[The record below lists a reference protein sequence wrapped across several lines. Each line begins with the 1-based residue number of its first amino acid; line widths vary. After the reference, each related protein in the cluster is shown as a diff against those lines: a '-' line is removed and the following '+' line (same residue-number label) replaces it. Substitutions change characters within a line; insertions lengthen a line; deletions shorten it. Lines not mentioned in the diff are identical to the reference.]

1 MKRQYDTIR
10 DSVDR
15 AVAEVLQHGRFIL
28 GPEVKELEARLAE
41 ICGVSSAVGVAS
53 GTDALLLSLDAAG
66 VGPGDEV
73 VVPDYSFFASA
84 GVVSRLGARPVFV
97 DIEEDT
103 YNIDPDGIKAAIT
116 PRTKAIM
123 PVHLFGQVADMDPIV
138 AMAREHNLVVVEDA
152 AQAVVSTYR
161 GRQAGS
167 IGDFGCFSFYPTK
180 NLGGAGD
187 GGMVVT
193 DSRDH
198 TEKLLMLRMHGW
210 KEKYLPQFVGYN
222 SRLDTIQAAILLAK
236 LDYLGSWTEK
246 RREHAA
252 VYDKAFADTS
262 IVTPALRDYSYHV
275 YNQYTIAVGN
285 REELLVAF
293 KERHI
298 GHDIYYPAPF
308 HRLECFRHLGYR
320 NGDFPVSEGAAESVV
335 SIPIYPELAAA
346 EQDEV
351 IETVRSVSG

>member
-252 VYDKAFADTS
+252 VYDKAFAS